1 METAIDPGERPDP
14 ARRRAEW
21 LRYYS
26 FKRVQQ
32 QMLQMQ
38 MLRGR
43 EVDSVLEIGPYLG
56 LVTAM
61 LDNAGYRVTTLDLGP
76 RSFDRP
82 DVPHVEMDLTR
93 PDPAHLAGYDCIFCC
108 ETLEHIGWDEASA
121 ALRTFREAAP
131 RYLLLSVPYNGFR
144 LYLNGVVAGAAGRR
158 FSLFV
163 KWPMA
168 RRRFVADIEGD
179 PYGHKWEIGYR
190 GYPLR
195 RWEDTLKTAGF
206 EIVERAFS
214 APTWS
219 VFHMLRPA

>member
-1 METAIDPGERPDP
+1 METVIDPGERPDA
-14 ARRRAEW
+14 ARRKAEW

-38 MLRGR
+38 LLRGR
-43 EVDSVLEIGPYLG
+43 EIDTILEIGPYLG

-93 PDPAHLAGYDCIFCC
+93 PEPARLAGYDCIFCC
-108 ETLEHIGWDEASA
+108 ETLEHIDWDQAAA
-121 ALRTFREAAP
+121 ALRAFRAAAP
-131 RYLLLSVPYNGFR
+131 RFLLLSVPYNGFR
-144 LYLNGVVAGAAGRR
+144 FYFNGFATGGFRT

-168 RRRFVADIEGD
+168 RRRFTADPAGD

-195 RWEDTLKTAGF
+195 RWEALLKESGF
-206 EIVERAFS
+206 DIAERAFS
-214 APTWS
+214 YPTWS
-219 VFHMLRPA
+219 VFHLLRPA